1 MPATAPR
8 RSTDNPPANAPAA
21 DPFDPDDF
29 RMGLGDH
36 LEELRVRLILAL
48 VGFGLALAVCLFFGT
63 TIISIFCAPLVN
75 TLRDFNVNPQ
85 LVDREVGGA
94 FTVYV
99 KISMVCAAAIASP
112 WIVYQLWQFVAAGL
126 YPHERRYITKYLPLS
141 LSLLVGGEIFVFLLV
156 LPWTLQFFIGFS
168 IGVPLTWES
177 RTAPATPAI
186 TAPLVT
192 GDSPQV
198 VAPAPPL
205 VAPLLDGDPAKP
217 VERQIWYDSFQK
229 RLKVYIDGK
238 IRVLQFGPDNLIAPQ
253 YTLDDYIDLV
263 MAMLLTFGLCF
274 QTPLVVLAL
283 VRVGILEP
291 ETLKGYRRH
300 VYLALAVLAAAITP
314 GDVIT
319 ATVALIIPL
328 VLLYELGIWLAKR
341 GAVA

>member
-1 MPATAPR
+1 MTATARR
-8 RSTDNPPANAPAA
+8 RSIDAEPDG
-21 DPFDPDDF
+21 DPFDPDGF

-36 LEELRVRLILAL
+36 LEELRIRLILAL

-63 TIISIFCAPLVN
+63 SIISIFCSPLVN

-99 KISMVCAAAIASP
+99 KISMVCAGVIASP

-141 LSLLVGGEIFVFLLV
+141 LSLLVGGEVFVFLLV

-168 IGVPLTWES
+168 IGVPLSYES
-177 RTAPATPAI
+177 H

-192 GDSPQV
+192 GDSPGV
-198 VAPAPPL
+198 NTATPPL
-205 VAPLLDGDPAKP
+205 VMPLIDGDPAKP
-217 VERQIWYDSFQK
+217 VEREIWYDSFQK
-229 RLKVYIDGK
+229 RLKVFIDGK

-253 YTLDDYIDLV
+253 YTLDDYINLV
-263 MAMLLTFGLCF
+263 LSMLLTFGLCF

-291 ETLKGYRRH
+291 ATLKGYRRH
-300 VYLALAVLAAAITP
+300 VYLALAAIAAAITP

-319 ATVALIIPL
+319 ATVALIVPL
-328 VLLYELGIWLAKR
+328 VLLYELGIWLAKT
-341 GAVA
+341 GEAAAE